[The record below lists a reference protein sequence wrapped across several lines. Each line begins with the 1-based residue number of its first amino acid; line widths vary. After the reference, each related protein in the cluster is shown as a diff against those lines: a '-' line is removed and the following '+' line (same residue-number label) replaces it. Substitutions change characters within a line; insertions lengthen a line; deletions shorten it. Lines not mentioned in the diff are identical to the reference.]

1 MTSLPLEYS
10 TWVLLVSTRNSIYL
24 RASFVDTNKTNP
36 STHKGCAKK
45 ACALPSL
52 LCLLV
57 FLCLLVV
64 PGALLVQC
72 LPVNKDIL
80 RTNNIMQENKSCSC
94 CSLELHF
101 VLLIHYENHS
111 LAKSTHPSITRVTLK
126 LSLWYLVFCHT
137 KLIPEVPPS
146 PMMQL
151 V

>member
-1 MTSLPLEYS
+1 MSLPLVYS
-10 TWVLLVSTRNSIYL
+10 TWVLLDSMRNSIYL

-45 ACALPSL
+45 ACALPSP

-57 FLCLLVV
+57 FLCFPVV
-64 PGALLVQC
+64 PGALLVQY

-80 RTNNIMQENKSCSC
+80 RTNIMQENKACSC

-101 VLLIHYENHS
+101 VLLIHHKKHS
-111 LAKSTHPSITRVTLK
+111 LAKSTHASITRLALQ
-126 LSLWYLVFCHT
+126 LSLRYLVFCHT
-137 KLIPEVPPS
+137 KPITVVPTS
-146 PMMQL
+146 PVMQL